1 MQTHDYQKNDFWVY
15 YLLAVVI
22 AILGTLWMAFGNGVI
37 YEALYGEPMLP
48 DAYTFVGMMMQQ
60 AESRLGLP
68 SDSILASLSLLIGKH
83 WYMFP
88 TYLFPAAPSIAA
100 ILVVWYFSRGAG
112 VKALFSRFSPAQ
124 QGISAAQG
132 LKLNGLIF
140 LAIIVYTLVLAVL
153 SGLSAEGGFAG
164 NIEGLRLDAPFMALM
179 LLLVGSFTAHG
190 AILEELG
197 WRGFA
202 WPLLQK
208 VMKTPLHAAIFLG
221 ILWGAWHLPR
231 EVIMLLGGAPFGQFL
246 LGQIDF
252 FLMTVALTIIIGWA
266 VNKAGRSILPG
277 IMIHGASNYLGG
289 SIDGTHVV
297 FVFSTQSLMTL
308 AVAIAIVVFAGSQ
321 LGYRGPIK
329 AKGRNSLTETTGV

>member
-1 MQTHDYQKNDFWVY
+1 MQAHDYKMNNFWIY

-22 AILGTLWMAFGNGVI
+22 AILGTLWMVFGNAVV

-60 AESRLGLP
+60 AEARLGLP
-68 SDSILASLSLLIGKH
+68 SDSIIASLSLMGEH

-88 TYLFPAAPSIAA
+88 TYMFPAAPSIAA
-100 ILVVWYFSRGAG
+100 ILIVWYFSRGTG

-124 QGISAAQG
+124 EGVSAAQG
-132 LKLNGLIF
+132 FKLNGLIF
-140 LAIIVYTLVLAVL
+140 LAIIFYTLVLAAL
-153 SGLSAEGGFAG
+153 SGLSAEGGFSG
-164 NIEGLRLDAPFMALM
+164 NVEGLRLDAPFMAFI

-231 EVIMLLGGAPFGQFL
+231 EVIMLAGGAAFDQFL
-246 LGQIDF
+246 LNQISF
-252 FLMTVALTIIIGWA
+252 FVLTVALTIIIGWA
-266 VNKAGRSILPG
+266 VNTAGGSILPA

-289 SIDGTHVV
+289 SIDSTKVI
-297 FVFSTQSLMTL
+297 FVFSTQGLMTI
-308 AVAIAIVVFAGSQ
+308 AVAIAIVAFTGKQ
-321 LGYRGPIK
+321 LGYRGPSNAIERSVT
-329 AKGRNSLTETTGV
+329 AEATGA

>member
-1 MQTHDYQKNDFWVY
+1 MQIHDYKMNNYWIY

-22 AILGTLWMAFGNGVI
+22 AILGNLWMVFGNAVV

-60 AESRLGLP
+60 AEVRLGLP
-68 SDSILASLSLLIGKH
+68 SDSIIASLSLMTEH

-88 TYLFPAAPSIAA
+88 TYMFPAAPSIAA

-112 VKALFSRFSPAQ
+112 VKALFGRFSPAQ
-124 QGISAAQG
+124 EGVSTAQG
-132 LKLNGLIF
+132 LKLNGLVF
-140 LAIIVYTLVLAVL
+140 LAIIVYTLVLAFL

-164 NIEGLRLDAPFMALM
+164 NVEGLRLDAPLLA
-179 LLLVGSFTAHG
+179 LLLLFVGSFTAHG

-208 VMKTPLHAAIFLG
+208 VMRTPLHAAIFLG

-231 EVIMLLGGAPFGQFL
+231 EVIMLAGGAPFNQFL
-246 LGQIDF
+246 IGQIDF
-252 FLMTVALTIIIGWA
+252 FLMTVTLTIIIGWA
-266 VNKAGRSILPG
+266 VNKAGGSILPA

-289 SIDGTHVV
+289 SVDGTNVI

-308 AVAIAIVVFAGSQ
+308 AVAVAIVAFAGSQ
-321 LGYRGPIK
+321 LGYRGPTNAI
-329 AKGRNSLTETTGV
+329 GRSETAEVAGV

>member
-1 MQTHDYQKNDFWVY
+1 MQAHDYKMNNFWIY
-15 YLLAVVI
+15 YLLAVVF
-22 AILGTLWMAFGNGVI
+22 ALLGTSWMVLGNAVV

-60 AESRLGLP
+60 AEVRLGLP
-68 SDSILASLSLLIGKH
+68 SDSIIASLSLITEH

-112 VKALFSRFSPAQ
+112 VKALFSRFSPTQ
-124 QGISAAQG
+124 EGVSLAQG
-132 LKLNGLIF
+132 LKLNGLLF
-140 LAIIVYTLVLAVL
+140 LAIIIYTLVLAFL
-153 SGLSAEGGFAG
+153 SGLSAEEGFAG
-164 NIEGLRLDAPFMALM
+164 NIKGLRLDAPFMAIV

-231 EVIMLLGGAPFGQFL
+231 EVIMLAGGAPFDQFL

-266 VNKAGRSILPG
+266 VNKAGGSILPA

-289 SIDGTHVV
+289 SVDGTKVI
-297 FVFSTQSLMTL
+297 FVFSTQSLMTI
-308 AVAIAIVVFAGSQ
+308 AVAIAIIAFAGKQ
-321 LGYRGPIK
+321 LGYRGPVNAI
-329 AKGRNSLTETTGV
+329 GRSETPEVAGA